1 MPFDFSLYKPRLT
14 EYLSAHGVD
23 VPRSGNFACFVHD
36 DSTPSMTIRGNRAHC
51 YGCGFDGD
59 IYDCCGHF
67 EGLTDEVEQYKE
79 IEAFFGGELSVVG
92 KEYKMTATVK
102 ERFTPDAAAIDRVTE
117 YLKSIR
123 ASHKAD
129 ILQFCRSRGFDD
141 AKYGNRFAWWPGIA
155 RADIDRKTMIAA
167 GILNTDRDDNG
178 QAWNHDGIIVR
189 VGLGFK
195 LHYIGSDGRTV
206 KRESRGGH
214 TFPFPALP
222 EGDTCIL
229 AEGELDAVSCRY
241 VGIDAVSIGGLN
253 GLSIR
258 DVASFV
264 RYNRLVLCFDND
276 NPGRV
281 AIGLEPPPYE
291 RYKTIP
297 QVLREGGYT
306 GEIRY
311 VDYPDGLYEKD
322 PDDLVK
328 HGKADVL
335 KLMIEDA
342 KVWGGEGERSDILG
356 NGDDV
361 ENISND
367 DNQYDADGQGAENSD
382 DNGERKQGD
391 SNSITQGTDKDLIP
405 RESIPFQF
413 IGFNDEAYY
422 ALPKNQNIPIKIGR
436 GDKSIREKLNEIA
449 DPDWW
454 FASFNHQVA
463 DVLNG
468 GMKTVFDHQ
477 SAVKWFRREQ
487 IKRGMYNTDRLLGT
501 GAHYDNGRVVVNT
514 GLGVCTPSGDWSTY
528 EAYTGHNTYTRSP
541 HELVLGDKPW
551 SIEESQYFIDQ
562 LRTFTFDSP
571 FAYYAIAGYCALSPF
586 ASMLRRRPHIWIT
599 GQKGEGK
606 SVLLKDLIYATTGEG
621 YTVYKEGLT
630 TEAAFRQ
637 TLKRDNRPIINDE
650 FEINRREDQSI
661 IDGVL
666 TLSRIAYAGE
676 SVSKGTSN
684 QQGISFTTKI
694 MFCFASINVNIR
706 NDADRSRIVVC
717 RMQQSRDRMKSIR
730 NIDGLRGRMF
740 RRLESVN
747 ANIDLAR
754 ILVEDAGYSSR
765 EADTHAPFLAAYW
778 MMLNDT
784 TFGEGNDRLLGEM
797 KEAVTT
803 IGKSDERITD
813 EDRIIIRILQERI
826 RLDGGTETTIAR
838 MLVERDDMQHL
849 RYDKEL
855 QNFGIRRT
863 RATDRMKKAD
873 GMDILCIVAKHDS
886 ISKMLEGMS
895 FANYREVLKRNSAYI
910 GSETVGVG
918 GVSVSSMIFRWDM
931 IESKYLKDVEEL
943 EEVPF

>member
-1 MPFDFSLYKPRLT
+1 VPFDFSLYKPRLT
-14 EYLSAHGVD
+14 EYLSSHGVD

-36 DSTPSMTIRGNRAHC
+36 DSTPSMVIRGERAHC

-59 IYDCCGHF
+59 IYDCCGHLD
-67 EGLTDEVEQYKE
+67 GLTDEVEQYKAV
-79 IEAFFGGELSVVG
+79 EAFFCGSSFQPVSDT
-92 KEYKMTATVK
+92 YKMESTKK
-102 ERFTPDAAAIDRVTE
+102 ERFTPDIDAIDRVIE
-117 YLKSIR
+117 YLKGIR
-123 ASHKAD
+123 SEHKAD
-129 ILQFCRSRGFDD
+129 ILQFCKARGFDD

-155 RADIDRKTMIAA
+155 HADIDRETMIAA
-167 GILNTDRDDNG
+167 GIINTDRDDNG
-178 QAWNHDGIIVR
+178 QAWNHDGIVVR

-195 LHYIGSDGRTV
+195 LHYIGHDGKCI

-222 EGDTCIL
+222 EVDTCIL
-229 AEGELDAVSCRY
+229 VEGELDAVSCRY

-253 GLSIR
+253 GLGR
-258 DVASFV
+258 DDIVSFGKFQHII
-264 RYNRLVLCFDND
+264 LALDND
-276 NPGRV
+276 ASGRI
-281 AIGLEPPPYE
+281 ALGLEPPPYA

-297 QVLREGGYT
+297 QLLREGGYS

-311 VDYPDGLYEKD
+311 IDYPKGLEEKD

-335 KLMIEDA
+335 KALIENA
-342 KVWGGEGERSDILG
+342 KIWEDKGDVNENDNNFIREEAKKECTESGGGG
-356 NGDDV
+356 CANGDIRIQED
-361 ENISND
+361 
-367 DNQYDADGQGAENSD
+367 QGETNEIRD
-382 DNGERKQGD
+382 EQ
-391 SNSITQGTDKDLIP
+391 KDLIP
-405 RESIPFQF
+405 REAIPFQF
-413 IGFNDEAYY
+413 LGFDAEAYY
-422 ALPKNQNIPIKIGR
+422 ALPKNQNIPVKVPR
-436 GDKSIREKLNEIA
+436 GDKGIKEKLNEVA

-454 FASFNHQVA
+454 GAYFTATNK
-463 DVLNG
+463 DG
-468 GMKTVFDHQ
+468 DEYTDYG

-551 SIEESQYFIDQ
+551 SVEESQYFLDQ

-747 ANIDLAR
+747 ANIDLAH
-754 ILVEDAGYSSR
+754 ILIEDAGYSSR
-765 EADTHAPFLAAYW
+765 DADTHAPFLAAYW

-784 TFGEGNDRLLGEM
+784 TFGEGNDYMLGEM

-826 RLDGGTETTIAR
+826 RFEGGTETTVAR
-838 MLVERDDMQHL
+838 MLVERDDMQKLVH
-849 RYDKEL
+849 DKEL

-863 RATDRMKKAD
+863 KAPDRIKRAD
-873 GMDILCIVAKHDS
+873 GLDVLCIVSKHDS
-886 ISKMLEGMS
+886 ISKMLADMS

-910 GSETVGVG
+910 GTEKMSIG
-918 GVSVSSMIFRWDM
+918 GVSTTSMIFRWDM
-931 IESKYLKDVEEL
+931 IENKYLKDAEEL